1 MLCTLGIASAIIQL
15 VMNWAQ
21 RMVDPA
27 QAAIIGRVA
36 GERLPALALI
46 GGCLIVLGVIISEW
60 RPQFLKKKKEDIY
73 AFLKIR
79 YKIKKQPKLLF

>member
-60 RPQFLKKKKEDIY
+60 RPQFFEEKKKISM
-73 AFLKIR
+73 
-79 YKIKKQPKLLF
+79 PS